1 MTGRRRRLDTI
12 WGWWILREGEK
23 GWERE
28 GGGKGEGGE
37 GGEGEGEGGRG
48 EREIIGGG
56 ELQFFKNRML
66 VVLIDENIF
75 THDIVNLGEEGPSH
89 LRRKKRQRQASSVS
103 QPFCST
109 NTQQ

>member
-1 MTGRRRRLDTI
+1 MDTI

-28 GGGKGEGGE
+28 GGERGEGEGGE
-37 GGEGEGEGGRG
+37 GGEGEGDHW
-48 EREIIGGG
+48 GGG
-56 ELQFFKNRML
+56 GAAKNRML